1 MSLINHQTSNHYP
14 TKLKNLE
21 RRLKDPASFCFNVEV
36 TANTA
41 YKLERW
47 ILAPAPANTKVVCN
61 CFYVPSANQ
70 ARQWAIPYK
79 WSFLWENH
87 LDMFDYQRAKGSQT
101 CSQIR
106 TGLPSEPVNSQSTFF
121 QSKAV
126 RKPAQRDC
134 EGQPAN
140 LTWNHKMAMINRNIL
155 FQIPFLGFH
164 VGFRWCMLSIV
175 SPSHTGKV

>member
-121 QSKAV
+121 SKQS
-126 RKPAQRDC
+126 C
-134 EGQPAN
+134 
-140 LTWNHKMAMINRNIL
+140 
-155 FQIPFLGFH
+155 
-164 VGFRWCMLSIV
+164 
-175 SPSHTGKV
+175 